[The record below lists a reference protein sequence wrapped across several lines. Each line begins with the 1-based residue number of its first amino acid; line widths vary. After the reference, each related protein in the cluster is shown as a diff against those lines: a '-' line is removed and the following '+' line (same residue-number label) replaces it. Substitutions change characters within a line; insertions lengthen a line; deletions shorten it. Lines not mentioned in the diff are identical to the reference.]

1 MNTKKFFELQT
12 MNHFYKQY
20 NIDKP
25 LFDNS
30 NKFRHLCFKLNYF
43 MKQIQ
48 LPQIAKES
56 LYEAVF
62 IEFRSFPHIEFII
75 RNTIYKLGKQ
85 WAFTIICGS
94 KNYSFIKNIS
104 ISISKY
110 IKIIPL
116 NYENMTQ
123 QEYSNFLMTT
133 EFWNLL
139 TGDKILIYQ
148 EDSLILKQNIN
159 PFLKYD
165 FIGAPFPKHTDDT
178 PSQVG
183 NGGFSIRNKA
193 KMLEVIQKCPVNELV
208 LGQSTQSYMNMV
220 KLTYPPEDIYFSK
233 NMQEYNIGDV
243 ADWETASNFSS
254 ESVFNPNSFGCH
266 KLWISNEKWIEHIES
281 CFQYDVY
288 KRHSN
293 IKEYLIFNKKSLDM
307 DFTHKIPNAFDID
320 LYFFC
325 KVNSF
330 DCSDKLDALIHFNKN
345 GFLGFIY
352 HPKQILNFF
361 PKIHFF
367 NFLQNIYLLHD
378 KNIYSVQDFV
388 NRHFYHSTFEY
399 LCELS
404 IKKKYDSLND
414 NYDFIILVFIG
425 NETIGLDLISKI
437 IQYKKKQKKF
447 NVAFCFNNKITNFK
461 KIKMLIQSEFDFY
474 AIYISNDYGTDIT
487 PTLIMYNDII
497 KKHRFRHIIKL
508 HTKSVH
514 DLYLKLTDYLL
525 SYSLNSLIKKTNPTS
540 NCIGYSQAYT
550 KIEDDIFNKKLID
563 QHKSKINKDF
573 CFVAGTI
580 FYTRDVVFDKVLE
593 FVKTKNYRSY
603 LLNNLYENNSIN
615 VDYSPIHFIER
626 LFGILII

>member
-1 MNTKKFFELQT
+1 
-12 MNHFYKQY
+12 
-20 NIDKP
+20 
-25 LFDNS
+25 
-30 NKFRHLCFKLNYF
+30 

-48 LPQIAKES
+48 LPQISKES

-75 RNTIYKLGKQ
+75 RNAIYKLGKQ

-94 KNYSFIKNIS
+94 KNYSLVKDIS
-104 ISISKY
+104 VSISKY

-116 NYENMTQ
+116 NCENMTQ
-123 QEYSNFLMTT
+123 QEYSNFLMTS

-148 EDSLILKQNIN
+148 EDSLILKENIN

-165 FIGAPFPKHTDDT
+165 FIGAPFPKNTDDT
-178 PSQVG
+178 PNQVG

-193 KMLEVIQKCPVNELV
+193 KMLEVIQKCPVDKLN
-208 LGQSTQSYMNMV
+208 LGQSTHLYMNMV
-220 KLTYPPEDIYFSK
+220 KLTYPPEDVYFSK

-243 ADWETASNFSS
+243 ADWETASEFST

-266 KLWISNEKWIEHIES
+266 KLWISNEKWLEHIES
-281 CFQYDVY
+281 CFQYGVY
-288 KRHSN
+288 KNKSN
-293 IKEYLIFNKKSLDM
+293 IKEYLIFNKKSIEM
-307 DFTHKIPNAFDID
+307 DLTNKIPNAFDID

-325 KVNSF
+325 KVNNF
-330 DCSDKLDALIHFNKN
+330 ERFNKTHALIYFDKI
-345 GFLGFIY
+345 GFSGFIY
-352 HPKQILNFF
+352 HPKQIINFF

-388 NRHFYHSTFEY
+388 NKHFYHSSFEY

-404 IKKKYDSLND
+404 IKKKYDTLND

-425 NETIGLDLISKI
+425 NEIIGIDLINKI
-437 IQYKKKQKKF
+437 IQYKKIQQNF
-447 NVAFCFNNKITNFK
+447 NIAFCFNNKIVNIK
-461 KIKMLIQSEFDFY
+461 KMKTLIQKEFDFY
-474 AIYISNDYGTDIT
+474 TIYTCNDYGTDIT

-497 KKHRFRHIIKL
+497 KNHRFRHIIKL
-508 HTKSVH
+508 HTKSIQ
-514 DLYLKLTDYLL
+514 DLYLNLTDYLL
-525 SYSLNSLIKKTNPTS
+525 SSSLNSLIKMKNPYS
-540 NCIGYSQAYT
+540 NCIGYSPCYT
-550 KIEDDIFNKKLID
+550 SMSDDIFNKKLIS
-563 QHKSKINKDF
+563 QHKTKINSHF
-573 CFVAGTI
+573 YFVAGTM
-580 FYTRDVVFDKVLE
+580 FYTRDSVFDKVLE

-626 LFGILII
+626 LFGIII